1 LCLGIPGR
9 VVEVKGDKAVVDIS
23 GIKREV
29 DALLVP
35 DVKPGDFVIVHAGAI
50 ISKISR
56 EDYEETIKY
65 LRELAEVMYQ

>member
-1 LCLGIPGR
+1 MCLGIPGR